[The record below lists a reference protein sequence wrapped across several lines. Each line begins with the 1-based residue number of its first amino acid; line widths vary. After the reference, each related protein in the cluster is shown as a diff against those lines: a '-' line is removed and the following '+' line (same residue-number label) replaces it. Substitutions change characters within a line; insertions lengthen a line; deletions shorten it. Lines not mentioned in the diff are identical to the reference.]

1 VHDTKVLGKTSGK
14 KTERISVK
22 KLDDANDAGSRKFAK
37 DCTLILTEGD
47 SAKTLA
53 ISGLSVVGR
62 DRYGVFPLR
71 GKLLNVRDAPTKQV
85 ASNEEIQAIT
95 KILGLRH
102 GMKYDE
108 ESIKNLRY
116 GHLMLMTDQ
125 DLDGSHIK
133 GLLLNFVEKFWPS
146 LLEVPNFLQEFITPI
161 VKVFFPPFFLSSFLQ
176 AKNKRKLIKVLF
188 VGDETKRSPRASK
201 SPPSTRTKSTKS
213 GRERRLTTT
222 SGR

>member
-1 VHDTKVLGKTSGK
+1 MHDTNALKKTSGK
-14 KTERISVK
+14 KTERISIK
-22 KLDDANDAGSRKFAK
+22 KLDDANDAGSRGHAK

-71 GKLLNVRDAPTKQV
+71 GKLLNVRDAPVKQI

-95 KILGLRH
+95 KILGLKH
-102 GMKYDE
+102 GMKYDAE
-108 ESIKNLRY
+108 NIKNLRY

-146 LLEVPNFLQEFITPI
+146 LLTIPNFLQEFITPI
-161 VKVFFPPFFLSSFLQ
+161 VKVHSQPSQSSSFFSIKQQKTDQRLVFVDL
-176 AKNKRKLIKVLF
+176 KN
-188 VGDETKRSPRASK
+188 KRSPRASK
-201 SPPSTRTKSTKS
+201 SSLSTRIKSMRS